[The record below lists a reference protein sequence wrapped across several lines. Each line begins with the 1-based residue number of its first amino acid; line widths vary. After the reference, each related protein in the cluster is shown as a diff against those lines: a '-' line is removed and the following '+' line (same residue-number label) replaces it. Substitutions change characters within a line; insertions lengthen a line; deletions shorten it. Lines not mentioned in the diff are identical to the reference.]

1 MYSCL
6 NGAHEL
12 CRAGFS
18 FGLLSGRGEGA
29 NKIIIFIFEGVLLL
43 LQLVD
48 AVENPVVDAKLPQL
62 DSGRAREGGCE

>member
-1 MYSCL
+1 MVRMSYVGQAFHLDCCQ
-6 NGAHEL
+6 G
-12 CRAGFS
+12 G
-18 FGLLSGRGEGA
+18 GRGEGA